1 MKSNKILSAL
11 VHHVGHEL
19 TKSQEVA
26 SYLLSNFF
34 VSKKDHQVFL
44 LKGYAGTGK
53 TTLIAAC
60 VKTLLSFGVKVVL
73 LAPTGRAAKVIAQ
86 YSGYSAY
93 TIHKW
98 IYRKQ
103 SQKDALGKFVL
114 SRNNSSNT
122 IYIVDE
128 ASMIS
133 ATSAESSVFG
143 SGNVLEDLIE
153 FVDNGDNCRL
163 MLVGDEAQL
172 PPVRLDRSPA
182 LDKGVI
188 ESYGYQVTDIT
199 LMEVVRQAADS
210 GILTNA
216 TELRTMIANNQCVI
230 PKFDV
235 IGFDD
240 VVRLS
245 GMELVEMLET
255 SYSKVGLN
263 DTIVISYSNK
273 RANKYNQGIRNQILW
288 REEELSIGDLLMV
301 VRNNYFWVEQHS
313 DINFIANGDIVEVVR
328 IRGTKNLHGF
338 RFADVTVRLL
348 DYQEQEV
355 DVVIMLDTLS
365 VDGPSLPKDRVNDL
379 YESVNLDYADI
390 INKRNRFKK
399 VKSDPYFNALQVK
412 YAYAVTCHKAQGGQW
427 KHVYIDQGFFRDDM
441 LTKEYLRWLYTAFT
455 RATEKVFLVNFAK
468 EFYTNDF
475 EETF

>member
-1 MKSNKILSAL
+1 MKSSNILTTL
-11 VHHVGHEL
+11 VHHVGYEL
-19 TKSQEVA
+19 TKSQEVT
-26 SYLLSNFF
+26 SSLLSEFF
-34 VSKKDHQVFL
+34 VSKKEQQVFL

-60 VKTLLSFGVKVVL
+60 VKTLLSLGVKVVL

-86 YSGYSAY
+86 YSGYSAF

-103 SQKDALGKFVL
+103 SQKDALGKFIL
-114 SRNNSSNT
+114 NKNTGSNT

-133 ATSAESSVFG
+133 ASSAESSVFG
-143 SGNVLEDLIE
+143 SGNVLEDLMQ
-153 FVDNGDNCRL
+153 FVDSGDNCRL

-188 ESYGYQVTDIT
+188 ESYGYEVTDIT
-199 LMEVVRQAADS
+199 LLEVVRQAADS

-216 TELRTMIANNQCVI
+216 TELRAMIANSQCVI
-230 PKFDV
+230 PKFKLV
-235 IGFDD
+235 GFDD

-245 GMELVEMLET
+245 GTELVETLES
-255 SYSKVGLN
+255 SYSKVGIN
-263 DTIVISYSNK
+263 ETIVISYSNK

-288 REEELSIGDLLMV
+288 YEEELSIGDLLMV
-301 VRNNYFWVEQHS
+301 VRNNYFWVEKNS

-328 IRGTKNLHGF
+328 IKGTKELHSF
-338 RFADVTVRLL
+338 RFAEVTVRLV
-348 DYQEQEV
+348 DYQQQEI

-365 VDGPSLPKDRVNDL
+365 VDGPSLPNERSNHL
-379 YESVNLDYADI
+379 YESVSLDYADVI
-390 INKRNRFKK
+390 SKRSRFKK
-399 VKSDPYFNALQVK
+399 VKEDPYFNALQVK

-427 KHVYIDQGFFRDDM
+427 KHVYIDQGFFKDDM
-441 LTKEYLRWLYTAFT
+441 LNKEYLRWLYTAFT

-468 EFYTNDF
+468 EFYTSDF
-475 EETF
+475 E